1 MDDTLKDSWDNSQ
14 DPISKQ
20 IKKRIEKIGDR
31 YHCNDNISCY
41 TLVAS
46 RDMINF

>member
-31 YHCNDNISCY
+31 YHCNDNISKHIQKL
-41 TLVAS
+41 TL
-46 RDMINF
+46 IHI

>member
-20 IKKRIEKIGDR
+20 IKERIQKVD
-31 YHCNDNISCY
+31 IS
-41 TLVAS
+41 S
-46 RDMINF
+46 DQQF